1 MRSSL
6 HKSSVVFI
14 AGNEI
19 EGYFRY
25 KTILCY
31 KAALDDVYL
40 MNFFILRKNNVSF
53 SRYRDFC
60 AFVKPPDFN
69 ICDIIISIAA

>member
-6 HKSSVVFI
+6 HKSSVVLI

-19 EGYFRY
+19 KGYLRY

-40 MNFFILRKNNVSF
+40 MIFFFYFKE
-53 SRYRDFC
+53 
-60 AFVKPPDFN
+60 K
-69 ICDIIISIAA
+69 